1 MTKIG
6 KFMSIWRLTNM
17 LLNNQWVKEEFKW
30 EIKKYL
36 KTNWKCNIPKFIGC
50 RKVVLKGKF
59 IAINACFKK

>member
-6 KFMSIWRLTNM
+6 KFVSIWRLTNM

-36 KTNWKCNIPKFIGC
+36 ET
-50 RKVVLKGKF
+50 KVEM
-59 IAINACFKK
+59 